1 MKYAA
6 KKTAMML
13 LTMVIV
19 SFLAFLAFQIIPGDA
34 AVNKLGSD
42 ATVEAVEALRHEMG
56 LDRPF
61 FVRYGEWVLGALR
74 GDFGASYSYSMSVS
88 QMLAGKLPI
97 TALLTAL
104 AFLLIVVISIPLGIF
119 TAGHAG
125 GRFDKALTVANQVLM
140 AVPPFFTGVLL
151 TLIFGLTLRWFTP
164 GAFVAPEVSFWRS
177 VGYLMFPAVSIAL
190 PRIAMTVKMLKG
202 SILTELERDYV
213 RTSYSRGN
221 SRRTTLYRHVLRNA
235 VPATVTFLAMTVA
248 DIVAG
253 SVVIEQVFAIP
264 GLGRLLLSSISGRD
278 YPVVQADSRVLGR
291 AGEPHR
297 RPHQPAAGSPA
308 APVIRGGERML
319 LHQKKN
325 HYLRVGL
332 VMTALITL
340 LAVVGAFWTPYEPT
354 AIAGGAKF
362 AAPSLGHLFGTDNFG
377 RDIFSRVMC
386 GVGTTFFIALGTIL
400 LGAGVGILIGAFTG
414 YFGGVVDETL
424 MRINDAI
431 TAFPSILLALVF
443 IALLG
448 FGKYNVILALGIA
461 FVPSYARVV
470 RGEFARHREMN
481 YVKSARLMG
490 AGHLRIMF
498 VHILPNTR
506 QVILP
511 TLVIGFNNAVLA
523 EASMSYLGIGVKPP
537 DVSLGYMLSESQAY
551 MSAAPWY
558 MLACGLSIVWLILGV
573 SLIGEGLQRK
583 GGV

>member
-1 MKYAA
+1 
-6 KKTAMML
+6 
-13 LTMVIV
+13 
-19 SFLAFLAFQIIPGDA
+19 
-34 AVNKLGSD
+34 
-42 ATVEAVEALRHEMG
+42 
-56 LDRPF
+56 
-61 FVRYGEWVLGALR
+61 
-74 GDFGASYSYSMSVS
+74 
-88 QMLAGKLPI
+88 
-97 TALLTAL
+97 
-104 AFLLIVVISIPLGIF
+104 
-119 TAGHAG
+119 
-125 GRFDKALTVANQVLM
+125 
-140 AVPPFFTGVLL
+140 
-151 TLIFGLTLRWFTP
+151 
-164 GAFVAPEVSFWRS
+164 
-177 VGYLMFPAVSIAL
+177 
-190 PRIAMTVKMLKG
+190 
-202 SILTELERDYV
+202 
-213 RTSYSRGN
+213 
-221 SRRTTLYRHVLRNA
+221 
-235 VPATVTFLAMTVA
+235 
-248 DIVAG
+248 
-253 SVVIEQVFAIP
+253 
-264 GLGRLLLSSISGRD
+264 
-278 YPVVQADSRVLGR
+278 
-291 AGEPHR
+291 
-297 RPHQPAAGSPA
+297 
-308 APVIRGGERML
+308 
-319 LHQKKN
+319 
-325 HYLRVGL
+325 
-332 VMTALITL
+332 
-340 LAVVGAFWTPYEPT
+340 
-354 AIAGGAKF
+354 
-362 AAPSLGHLFGTDNFG
+362 
-377 RDIFSRVMC
+377 MC

-461 FVPSYARVV
+461 FVPGYARVV